1 MKLLIPHLK
10 NYLGAITGALI
21 AIIVA
26 AGASL
31 LQPRII
37 QFILDDLM
45 RNDRQAMIR
54 NGVFLIV
61 LAIVGVIFGILNVY
75 FSAKVAQGVTSDLR
89 AQTYRKIQTFS
100 LAEIEKFSASTL
112 VVRLINDMNQV
123 LNIIMMTFMQILRL
137 PIMLIGAFIL
147 GIITIPRFWWLQI
160 VMFVAVSG
168 VILIV
173 FPRLGKTFDKFQKKL
188 DKSNTLAKEAMQ
200 GIRVVKSFEQQD
212 NEAKRFKKVSDEM
225 NVLNIHIGYIFS
237 AMLPAF
243 FLICNVA
250 ITAVIY
256 LVGQNIQRDPSELAA
271 ITSYIGYLMQML
283 FTLAFG
289 GMTMAMY
296 ARGFVSLG
304 RIKEVIETKPTLS
317 FKEDA
322 KDVDLDGT
330 VEFDHV
336 SFAYPNSENE
346 TLKDISFKVSSGQT
360 IGIIGATGS
369 GKSTL
374 AQLMVRL
381 YDPTKGT
388 VKIGGVDLKDVNE
401 KSLRKAVALVLQKA
415 VLFSGKIA
423 DNLRQ
428 GKKDATEK
436 DFERATRLAQAEEFV
451 KRYDARFDHMIEE
464 RSANLSGGQ
473 KQRLSIARGVIG
485 DPKVLILD
493 DSTSALDAKSEKAVK
508 EGLATQLDK
517 TTTFVIAEKIFSVMD
532 ADQIMVLDEGRLV
545 AFGSHEEL
553 LKDSDLYREIY
564 QTQRAKDKI
573 TEGDL

>member
-212 NEAKRFKKVSDEM
+212 NEAKRFEKVSDEM

-304 RIKEVIETKPTLS
+304 RIKDVIETKPTLS

-388 VKIGGVDLKDVNE
+388 IKIGGVDLKDVNE

-428 GKKDATEK
+428 GKKTATEK
-436 DFERATRLAQAEEFV
+436 DFERATKLAQAEEFV

-508 EGLATQLDK
+508 EGLATQLDE

-532 ADQIMVLDEGRLV
+532 ADQIMVLDEGNLV

-553 LKDSDLYREIY
+553 LKESDLYREIY
-564 QTQRAKDKI
+564 QTQRAKEKI

>member
-54 NGVFLIV
+54 NGIFLIV

-212 NEAKRFKKVSDEM
+212 NEAKRFEKVSDEM

-304 RIKEVIETKPTLS
+304 RIKEVIEIKPTLS

-428 GKKDATEK
+428 GKKTATEK
-436 DFERATRLAQAEEFV
+436 DFERATKLAQAEEFI

-508 EGLATQLDK
+508 EGLATQLDE

>member
-54 NGVFLIV
+54 NGIFLIV

-212 NEAKRFKKVSDEM
+212 NEAKRFEKVSDEM

-532 ADQIMVLDEGRLV
+532 ADQIMVLDEGNLV

-553 LKDSDLYREIY
+553 LKESDLYREIY